1 MTKVKVRQTK
11 VSSNWAKI
19 KIMSK
24 LLQKKSKLHGI
35 SDEKQKM
42 H

>member
-19 KIMSK
+19 KIVK
-24 LLQKKSKLHGI
+24 TFTKKIKI
-35 SDEKQKM
+35 TWNIR
-42 H
+42 